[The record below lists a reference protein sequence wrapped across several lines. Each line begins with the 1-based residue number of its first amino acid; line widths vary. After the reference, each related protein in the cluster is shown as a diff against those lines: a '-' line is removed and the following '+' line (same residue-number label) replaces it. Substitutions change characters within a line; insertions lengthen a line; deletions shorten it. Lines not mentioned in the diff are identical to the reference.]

1 MTGANAGLIG
11 AGGAL
16 LLLAGAVG
24 LLLVRRRR
32 VRFTA

>member
-1 MTGANAGLIG
+1 MTGTNSGLLG

-16 LLLAGAVG
+16 LLLAGATG
-24 LLLVRRRR
+24 LLLFRRRR